1 MDGVLIDTGLKRMA
15 RWLGVAGIASIVF
28 GVILLLW
35 PGISLVALT
44 ALFGAFA
51 FVYGVFAFG
60 AGLNLLAHKSTEWVP
75 YVVGGLGGVVIGAI
89 TFLHPAVTAL
99 SLTYLIAAWA
109 FVVGVFQIVAAIE
122 MWSDL
127 PGAIWVGIGGALSVV
142 FGVLVAWQPGVGL
155 LAIVWLIGLYAIM
168 GGLTQLIGAYRIHQF
183 RVEMKAPAG
192 EMRPTHA

>member
-1 MDGVLIDTGLKRMA
+1 MDRVLIDTGLKRMA
-15 RWLGVAGIASIVF
+15 RWLGVAGIASVVF

-51 FVYGVFAFG
+51 FVYGIFAFG

-75 YVVGGLGGVVIGAI
+75 YIVGGLGGVVLGAI

-109 FVVGVFQIVAAIE
+109 FVIGVFQIVAAIE

-127 PGAIWVGIGGALSVV
+127 PGAIWVGVGGALSIV

-155 LAIVWLIGLYAIM
+155 LAIVWLIGLYAIL
-168 GGLTQLIGAYRIHQF
+168 GGLAQLIGAYRIHQF
-183 RVEMKAPAG
+183 RTAIKAPAG
-192 EMRPTHA
+192 DMRPTRA